1 MKSAMRRVL
10 LEAPYTGWSWHHL
23 AYTQA
28 CIVDCLGRHEAP
40 MVGHLLY
47 PPQFGPE
54 AGDAALAWES
64 ACDSVVLY
72 LDMGMTHNMRQAVVR
87 AFQAKTVVEPRVL
100 DEKNGEVAHRIRMAL
115 LRRPEANLGH
125 EGCLHQSDT
134 PVFDERAPGRILS
147 WRCACGS
154 VGPTEAQVKAAILED
169 VGP

>member
-28 CIVDCLGRHEAP
+28 CMVDSMGRHEAP

-54 AGDAALAWES
+54 GMDAADAWES
-64 ACDSVVLY
+64 ACEWLVLY

-87 AFQAKTVVEPRVL
+87 AVHAKMPVEPRVL
-100 DEKNGEVAHRIRMAL
+100 DEKNSDVAHRFRLAL
-115 LRRPEANLGH
+115 LGRREAELAPDD
-125 EGCLHQSDT
+125 CRHQSDT
-134 PVFDERAPGRILS
+134 PVFDARAPGRILS
-147 WRCACGS
+147 WRCACGT
-154 VGPTEAQVKAAILED
+154 VGPTESQVKAAILED
-169 VGP
+169 VGT